1 MKVIIDI
8 LNRIGFTKDTAVRAL
23 KTFLQAFLAYI
34 LTALT
39 AGGCFDSGV
48 TKNVLIGVFMSA
60 VAAGVSAVMNMI
72 SKRAK

>member
-8 LNRIGFTKDTAVRAL
+8 LNKIGLTKDTAVRAL

-34 LTALT
+34 LTTLT
-39 AGGCFDSGV
+39 AGGYFDSGV

-72 SKRAK
+72 SKRSK